1 MKKTELFSFRTTD
14 ENLNYLKMIAE
25 TDDRSSSY
33 ILNKMI
39 EAFRNRG
46 VFSTEQIN

>member
-1 MKKTELFSFRTTD
+1 MKKTELISFRTTE
-14 ENLNYLKMIAE
+14 ENVNYLKLIAE
-25 TDDRSSSY
+25 TDDRTQSY

-46 VFSTEQIN
+46 CFTLEQIK